1 MRTASPTRDAADAH
15 SRFDRHHPVWRQIMK
30 KTLIVAALAGV
41 AASAAHAQSSVTL
54 YGLIDAGIT
63 YTNNQHGH
71 SAWQETSGSIN
82 GSRWGLRGTE
92 DLGGGLKAIFT
103 LENGFGINNGSLKQ
117 NGREFGRQA
126 FVGLA
131 HNSFGSLTLGRQY
144 DSVVDYLG
152 PLSLTGTQ
160 YGGTQFAHPFDND
173 NLNNSFRINNSVKYQ
188 SANYGG
194 LKFGGLYGF
203 SNSTGFANNRAYSVG
218 ASYSYMGFNVAAAYL
233 QLNNNINALALAAS
247 DPGAVAGDWTFAA
260 SRQRTWGAGLNYTF
274 GPATAGFVF
283 TQTRLTNSA
292 GISAGQ
298 SGVSTG
304 IPLAGGT
311 RFNNYE
317 VNGRY
322 ALTPAFS
329 LAGSYTY
336 TDSRLDGQTPSWH
349 QFNLQADYALSKR
362 TDLYLQSEYQRVN
375 ANGLAIGANIN
386 GLGAASSTNKQI
398 AVTAGMRHR
407 F

>member
-1 MRTASPTRDAADAH
+1 
-15 SRFDRHHPVWRQIMK
+15 MK
-30 KTLIVAALAGV
+30 KPLIVAALAGV
-41 AASAAHAQSSVTL
+41 CATAAHAQSSVTL

-63 YTNNQHGH
+63 YTNNQGGH

-103 LENGFGINNGSLKQ
+103 LENGFGINNGTLKQ

-131 HNSFGSLTLGRQY
+131 HESYGSLTLGRQY
-144 DSVVDYLG
+144 DSVVDFLG

-194 LKFGGLYGF
+194 LKFGALYGF
-203 SNSTGFANNRAYSVG
+203 SNSSDFSNNRAYSVG
-218 ASYSYMGFNVAAAYL
+218 ASYSYMGFNVAAAYM
-233 QLNNNINALALAAS
+233 QLNNNINALSLAAS

-283 TQTRLTNSA
+283 TQTRLTDSA
-292 GISAGQ
+292 RISAGQ
-298 SGVSTG
+298 SGVTGG
-304 IPLAGGT
+304 IPLTGGT

-362 TDLYLQSEYQRVN
+362 TDLYLQGEYQRVN
-375 ANGLAIGANIN
+375 ADGLAVGANIN
-386 GLGAASSTNKQI
+386 GLGTASSTNKQI

>member
-1 MRTASPTRDAADAH
+1 MR
-15 SRFDRHHPVWRQIMK
+15 
-30 KTLIVAALAGV
+30 KTLIVAALSGV
-41 AASAAHAQSSVTL
+41 FATAAHAQSSVTL

-63 YTNNQHGH
+63 YTNNQGGH
-71 SAWQETSGSIN
+71 SAWQETSGSVN

-103 LENGFGINNGSLKQ
+103 LENGFGINNGTLKQ

-131 HNSFGSLTLGRQY
+131 HNTYGSVTLGRQY

-188 SANYGG
+188 SANYSG
-194 LKFGGLYGF
+194 LKFGALYGF
-203 SNSTGFANNRAYSVG
+203 SNSTDFANNRAYSVG
-218 ASYSYMGFNVAAAYL
+218 VSYTYMGFNFAAAYL
-233 QLNNNINALALAAS
+233 QLNNNVNALSQAVS

-283 TQTRLTNSA
+283 TQTRLTDTRT
-292 GISAGQ
+292 ISAAA
-298 SGVSTG
+298 SGVTG
-304 IPLAGGT
+304 GITGLSGGT

-317 VNGRY
+317 INGRY
-322 ALTPAFS
+322 ALTPVLS

-336 TDSRLDGQTPSWH
+336 TDSRIVGQTPSWH
-349 QFNLQADYALSKR
+349 QFNLQADYVLSKR
-362 TDLYLQSEYQRVN
+362 TDVYLQGEYQKVN
-375 ANGLAIGANIN
+375 ADGLKLDANIN
-386 GLGAASSTNKQI
+386 GLGTASSTNKQLS
-398 AVTAGMRHR
+398 VTAGLRHR